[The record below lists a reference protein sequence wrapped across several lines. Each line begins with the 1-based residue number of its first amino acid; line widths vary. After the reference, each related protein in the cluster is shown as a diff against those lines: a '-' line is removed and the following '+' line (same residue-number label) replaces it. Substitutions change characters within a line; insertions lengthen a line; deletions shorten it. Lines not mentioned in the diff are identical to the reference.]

1 MLRLCSST
9 LFGILAATAAAA
21 QDGRPLSLDDAVA
34 LALERN
40 PAMHAARA
48 AGDEADA
55 RVGQARGRY
64 LPRLDFV
71 EAWQGGNQP
80 VYVFGSLLAQRRF
93 TAADFAL
100 NSLNHPDPLS
110 NHRAGIV
117 VQQTL
122 FDGFATRAST
132 TGARLGA
139 SAAQLERQ
147 VAGARL
153 HLEVVTA
160 FGRALRARAARAV
173 ADAAV
178 GTATEDVRRSET
190 RRDVGLETEAN
201 VLAFRVHLAG
211 AEAEK
216 VRAAA
221 EETVARAALN
231 SLIAAPLDDTTPLV
245 GLTELPQ
252 RDVDPVAL
260 ETQALAHRPEL
271 QQARLSRD
279 QAEAARLGA
288 RAGYLPHVLVNAGA
302 EMNGETF
309 TDRASAWSAA
319 LEVRWNLFAGGS
331 DSARV
336 AEASAAMR
344 RADAERERLESMV
357 RLEVRTTIA
366 GYQAAVAREAT
377 GRRAVEQARES
388 QRIIRDR
395 YDAGLAPASDVLR
408 AAELLAQAE
417 SARTGAII
425 DVHLTAAGIDRAVG
439 RSGLEPGSKQ

>member
-1 MLRLCSST
+1 MFRLFLTT
-9 LFGILAATAAAA
+9 LSGILVAVAASG

-34 LALERN
+34 LAMERN
-40 PAMHAARA
+40 PAMHAAQA

-55 RVGQARGRY
+55 RVGQAKGGY

-110 NHRAGIV
+110 NHRAAIV

-122 FDGFATRAST
+122 FDGFATRAAAD
-132 TGARLGA
+132 GARLGA
-139 SAAQLERQ
+139 SAAQLEREI
-147 VAGARL
+147 AGARL
-153 HLEVVTA
+153 RLEVVRA
-160 FGRALRARAARAV
+160 FGRALQARAARAV

-178 GTATEDVRRSET
+178 ATAAEDVRRSET
-190 RRDVGLETEAN
+190 RRDEGLETEAN

-216 VRAAA
+216 VRASA

-231 SLIAAPLDDTTPLV
+231 SLIAAPLDDMTPLV

-260 ETQALAHRPEL
+260 EAQALAHRPEL

-357 RLEVRTTIA
+357 KLEVRTTLA

-417 SARTGAII
+417 SARTGAVI